1 MHLLMKEKDNHRIRN
16 LVAVIREGIDRRGF
30 YILLDDR
37 AKLICGEDGD
47 GDLRQHAKR
56 IAGFAGRNGW
66 DADIEVDTIMFWR
79 SESPVAKM
87 DGFPSEPLF
96 AKDQFKVSR

>member
-1 MHLLMKEKDNHRIRN
+1 MKDEDNHRIRN

-47 GDLRQHAKR
+47 GDLRQYAKR
-56 IAGFAGRNGW
+56 IVGFAGRNGW
-66 DADIEVDTIMFWR
+66 DADIEADTIMFWR
-79 SESPVAKM
+79 SESPAVKM
-87 DGFPSEPLF
+87 DGWPFEPLLG
-96 AKDQFKVSR
+96 KERFKLSDRR